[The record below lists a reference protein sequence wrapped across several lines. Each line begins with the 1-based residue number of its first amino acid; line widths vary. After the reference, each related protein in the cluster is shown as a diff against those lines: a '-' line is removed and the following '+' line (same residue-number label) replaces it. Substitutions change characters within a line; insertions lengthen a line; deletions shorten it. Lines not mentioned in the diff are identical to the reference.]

1 MGVYFTLRSSKKAP
15 LFLAESVRQSDLW
28 PTDPTVTLRSGKV
41 MAKAFAA
48 SFEGQ
53 DREAVARTFT
63 SATVQVFWDKIQEG
77 ESQPFRLPEF
87 FAHQPEADLP
97 DTARILARTMGE
109 AASKLDPLAASYL
122 ISVAYTAMLPD
133 EMRSRLGAYYTPP
146 PLAER
151 LVSMATKAG
160 VNWKTCRVLDPACGG
175 GAFLSA
181 VAAPMVKAAGHAD
194 PATTIA
200 SLTHR
205 LRGFEIDPYAAW
217 LSQTFLEA
225 CFMPLCLQARQRLP
239 IVVEVRDSLLADA
252 PRERSEHF
260 DLVIGNPP
268 YGRISLAAEVRVR
281 FKRSLYGHANLY
293 GVFTEL
299 AVQFAKAGGVIAYVT
314 PTSFLAGEYFK
325 ALRSLLASSARP
337 VNIDF
342 VSVRRGVFDDAL
354 QETMLATYRKTGVY
368 LRQPT
373 VHFIAPTEDDKITVE
388 GGGEFELSQNGGPW
402 LVPRTQEQ
410 AALIAALRAM
420 PHRLCDYGYKISTG
434 PLVWNRHKDQLAA
447 KPSKHTFPLIWA
459 EAISADGKFRFRAD
473 KRNHAPYFIP
483 REGDGWLITRKP
495 CVLLQR
501 TTAKEQTRRLIAAEL
516 PESFICENGAVV
528 VENHLNMIRPISDS
542 PAVPAAV
549 IAALLNSSIVDRAFR
564 CISGSVAVS
573 AYELENLPLPSP
585 AKLKSL
591 LGRKSSRD
599 SIEKAC
605 AELYSMDGDV

>member
-1 MGVYFTLRSSKKAP
+1 
-15 LFLAESVRQSDLW
+15 
-28 PTDPTVTLRSGKV
+28 
-41 MAKAFAA
+41 MAKAFAD
-48 SFEGQ
+48 SFAGK
-53 DREAVARTFT
+53 DREAVARSFT
-63 SATVQVFWDKIQEG
+63 TATVQVFWDKIQEG
-77 ESQPFRLPEF
+77 ESHPFRLPEF
-87 FAHQPEADLP
+87 FAHQAAADLP
-97 DTARILARTMGE
+97 DTAQILARAMGE

-122 ISVAYTAMLPD
+122 ISVTYTAMLPD

-194 PATTIA
+194 PAKTIA
-200 SLTHR
+200 SLAHR

-217 LSQTFLEA
+217 LSQAFLEA

-239 IVVEVRDSLLADA
+239 LVVEVRDSLLADE
-252 PRERSEHF
+252 PHERSEHF

-268 YGRISLAAEVRVR
+268 YGRVSLAAEVRAR

-299 AVQFAKAGGVIAYVT
+299 AVQFAKTGGVIAYVT

-325 ALRSLLASSARP
+325 ALRSLLASAARP

-388 GGGEFELSQNGGPW
+388 GGGEFELSGNGGPW

-410 AALIAALRAM
+410 AGLIAALRAM
-420 PHRLCDYGYKISTG
+420 PHRLCDYGYRISTG

-447 KPSKHTFPLIWA
+447 KPSKQTFPLIWA
-459 EAISADGKFRFRAD
+459 EAISADGKFQFRAD

-483 REGDGWLITRKP
+483 REGDDWLITRKP

-501 TTAKEQTRRLIAAEL
+501 TTAKEQFRRLIAAEL
-516 PESFICENGAVV
+516 PESFISENGAVV
-528 VENHLNMIRPISDS
+528 VENHLNMIRPISDF

-549 IAALLNSSIVDRAFR
+549 IAALLNSSIVDKAFR

-585 AKLKSL
+585 SALKSL

-605 AELYSMDGDV
+605 VELYSMDGDV